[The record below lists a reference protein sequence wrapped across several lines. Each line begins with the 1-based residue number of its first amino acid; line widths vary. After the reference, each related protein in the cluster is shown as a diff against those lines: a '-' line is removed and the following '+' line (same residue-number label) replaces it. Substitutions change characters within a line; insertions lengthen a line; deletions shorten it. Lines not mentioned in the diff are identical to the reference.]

1 MVTAGLRFP
10 LISPLAASAGDR
22 ETILDVRAA
31 DLQEETAEQRFF
43 RFVGLYRSQ
52 RRSSEHRCER

>member
-10 LISPLAASAGDR
+10 LISPLAASVGDR

-43 RFVGLYRSQ
+43 RFVGL
-52 RRSSEHRCER
+52 